1 MRLPRPAAGAK
12 VVLLVTD
19 NHASKLALRMAKA
32 LLRPRDELRV
42 TTVVMSPESLSYG
55 RKLTEEFC
63 SNDTSGQLIPEVG
76 GRDRW
81 LVAAALKTPL
91 LLHVN
96 DQKLVHTAGF
106 THRCCVRAAA
116 RGTS

>member
-1 MRLPRPAAGAK
+1 MAPEYYRLYLPQSLTGLFRPAAGAK

-42 TTVVMSPESLSYG
+42 TTVVMSPESLPYG

-63 SNDTSGQLIPEVG
+63 SSDTSGQLVPDV
-76 GRDRW
+76 R
-81 LVAAALKTPL
+81 
-91 LLHVN
+91 HHQQQ
-96 DQKLVHTAGF
+96 QKHN
-106 THRCCVRAAA
+106 
-116 RGTS
+116 

>member
-63 SNDTSGQLIPEVG
+63 SSDTSGQLIPEVG
-76 GRDRW
+76 GTGGQQAVGAEQPRNTP
-81 LVAAALKTPL
+81 AAACE
-91 LLHVN
+91 
-96 DQKLVHTAGF
+96 
-106 THRCCVRAAA
+106 R
-116 RGTS
+116 